1 MLQHKSQLILVAAV
15 FASDSGNGVMQIVT
29 LHIAVD
35 ICKHSPSYGQWIGA
49 TLSEDNG
56 HMLHIHTVFAHGFCV
71 LSEASYE
78 TC

>member
-1 MLQHKSQLILVAAV
+1 
-15 FASDSGNGVMQIVT
+15 MQIVT